1 MSALVTTP
9 RRELTPEEYARGVRG
24 GDRAVLGR
32 AITLVESALPAHRQ
46 AAAALLELL
55 LPHTG
60 GAQRVGVT
68 GVPGVGK
75 SSFIEALG
83 THLTGQGLRVAV
95 LAVDPS
101 SSLGGGSI
109 LGDKTR
115 MTRLASDP
123 LAFVRPSPAGETL
136 GGVAR
141 KTREALLLCEA
152 AGFQV
157 VLVETVGVGQS
168 ETLVAGMVD
177 CFLLLLLAGAGD
189 ELQGIKRGVVELAD
203 VLAVTK
209 ADGENLERARLAA
222 AEAQRALHYLRP
234 RSPGWQPPVLA
245 VSAFTGAGVAEV
257 WARVREHRQR
267 LEETGQ
273 LRERRQAQ
281 QVSWMWTL
289 LREALEERFRTHPA
303 VAARLTALERDV
315 AEGRIAPGQA
325 AARLLDSF
333 AGGTGT
339 AREVDP

>member
-1 MSALVTTP
+1 MTLMTAP
-9 RRELTPEEYARGVRG
+9 RRELSPEDYAHGVRA
-24 GDRAVLGR
+24 GDRAILGR
-32 AITLVESALPAHRQ
+32 AITLVESRLPAHRQ
-46 AAAALLELL
+46 AAARLLELL

-60 GAQRVGVT
+60 GALRVGIT

-83 THLTGQGLRVAV
+83 THLADTGRRVAV
-95 LAVDPS
+95 LAIDPS

-115 MTRLASDP
+115 MTRLASHP
-123 LAFVRPSPAGETL
+123 LAFVRPSPAGQTL
-136 GGVAR
+136 GGVAQ

-152 AGFQV
+152 AGFEV

-209 ADGENLERARLAA
+209 ADGPNEERARAAA

-234 RSPGWQPPVLA
+234 RSAVWQPPVLSCSA
-245 VSAFTGAGVAEV
+245 VTGQGIDAV
-257 WARVREHRQR
+257 WERVLAHRQA
-267 LEETGQ
+267 LTASGE
-273 LRERRQAQ
+273 LVARRQAQ
-281 QVSWMWTL
+281 QVAWMWTL
-289 LREALEERFRTHPA
+289 VREALEERFRAHPA
-303 VAARLTALERDV
+303 VRARLDALEREV
-315 AEGRIAPGQA
+315 AEGRVPPGQA
-325 AARLLDSF
+325 AARLLETF
-333 AGGTGT
+333 PGGALT
-339 AREVDP
+339 AHEGEP